1 MNYSIDWG
9 SDTVK
14 VTYFGSIS
22 NYDIQRAH
30 FALNGDER
38 FYECKS
44 MVLDISDCSME
55 KVSVDDLIEVI
66 GTDLGASKF
75 LSSLKVAMIAVEE
88 ENREKASRYI
98 ERCISLGYPW
108 KFNLFDSIDSAQSWL
123 SN

>member
-22 NYDIQRAH
+22 NYDIRRAH

-44 MVLDISDCSME
+44 LVLDISDCTME